1 MGHRILLAAL
11 LTRLVCPGQIPD
23 FKPSTPL
30 LAAVLKSDTQATK
43 KLLDEGA
50 DPNEG
55 RFFGMSALMLAI
67 INSNQPA
74 VRALLDRGADPRAT
88 DRNGSTTLMWAV
100 GSESPDPSLVQELL
114 KRGVD
119 PNAQNK
125 LGESALTWA
134 SRRGNVSLVER
145 LKAGGA
151 SDANAIRQSVENAIA
166 VLQKSG
172 PQFVKVS
179 GCVSCHHQSLPQMA
193 YAAARER
200 GFRVDAAVSE
210 QQVEAVVAMI
220 KTFREPVEKGTV
232 NLPNPGISV
241 SYTLLGLAAEG
252 YAPDD
257 LTTAMTLAITRT
269 QLPDGSFAVFPG
281 RPPLEAS
288 RFTSTAL
295 SLRALQL
302 FGRGCGDKI
311 DKAREWLMQAQPDS
325 QEARTMKLFG
335 LVWSKADR
343 KEIEKASVELIAQQ
357 RPDGGW
363 AQLAGVESDAY
374 ATGQAMVAL
383 HQAGSIAA
391 KDQAFQRGVAYLLR
405 TQMADGSW
413 IVRTRS
419 SPVQTLKDS
428 GFPHGRHQWIS
439 AAGTSW
445 AAIALTLSQP
455 KTATHT
461 AGGLF

>member
-1 MGHRILLAAL
+1 MRNRILLAAL
-11 LTRLVCPGQIPD
+11 LTRLVSLGQIPD

-30 LAAVLKSDTQATK
+30 LDAVLKSDTQTAK

-50 DPNEG
+50 NPNEG
-55 RFFGMSALMLAI
+55 RFFGFPALTLAI
-67 INSNQPA
+67 INSNQPV
-74 VRALLDRGADPRAT
+74 VRALLARGADPGAT
-88 DRNGSTTLMWAV
+88 DRHGSTPLMWAV

-119 PNAQNK
+119 PNAQNS
-125 LGESALTWA
+125 LGETALTWG
-134 SRRGNVSLVER
+134 SRRGDTLMVER
-145 LKAGGA
+145 LKAAGA
-151 SDANAIRQSVENAIA
+151 SDSNAIRQSVENAIA

-200 GFRVDAAVSE
+200 GFRVDAAISE
-210 QQVEAVVAMI
+210 QQVKAVIAMV
-220 KTFREPVEKGTV
+220 KAMREQVEKRSI

-257 LTTAMTLAITRT
+257 LTAAMTLAITRT

-295 SLRALQL
+295 SIRALQL
-302 FGRGCGDKI
+302 FGQDCDDKLVR
-311 DKAREWLMQAQPDS
+311 AREWLKQAQPAT
-325 QEARTMKLFG
+325 QEDRTMKLFG
-335 LVWSKADR
+335 LVWSKADE
-343 KEIEKASVELIAQQ
+343 KEIGQASAELLAQQ
-357 RPDGGW
+357 LPDGGW
-363 AQLAGVESDAY
+363 AQLTGVESDAY

-383 HQAGSIAA
+383 QQAGTLASAGEP
-391 KDQAFQRGVAYLLR
+391 FPRGVAYLLR

-419 SPVQTLKDS
+419 SPVQQLKES

-445 AAIALTLSQP
+445 AAMALALSQP
-455 KTATHT
+455 KASGQTAV
-461 AGGLF
+461 GLF